1 MSTTSTFL
9 EDTCYESANTYAACI
24 EFHQDKHHRRGFHA
38 SQLIDYT
45 LEPNPDAGDD
55 KNQPPQKLSIA
66 FSTADVVVLGWR
78 LCRLADLLRE
88 NKLVAVCILPK
99 RYADLDRAKV
109 YVAVIK
115 ITPIEKQ

>member
-1 MSTTSTFL
+1 MSFL
-9 EDTCYESANTYAACI
+9 KDDCYESTNAYCACI
-24 EFHQDKHHRRGFHA
+24 EFHHDEHRRRGFHA

-45 LEPNPDAGDD
+45 LEPNPDAADAKD
-55 KNQPPQKLSIA
+55 APTQKLALA

-78 LCRLADLLRE
+78 LGRLADLLRE

-109 YVAVIK
+109 FVSSIK
-115 ITPIEKQ
+115 IEPVGKG